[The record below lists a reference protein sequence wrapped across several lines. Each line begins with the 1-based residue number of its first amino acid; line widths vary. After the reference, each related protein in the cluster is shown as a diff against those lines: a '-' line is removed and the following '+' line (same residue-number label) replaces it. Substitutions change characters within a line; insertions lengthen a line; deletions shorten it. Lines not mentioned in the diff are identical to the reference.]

1 MSSPFWVSTIVP
13 FRGLMKKKMKI
24 QVFFALKVPLE
35 DQLIAESMM
44 PERSITLS
52 WMRLR
57 SLAKQPISPF
67 LCQLEFLFLKIYHT
81 MFAFNNNL
89 SSLLPLPSKRLVSHL
104 QAALN
109 FTAKTIHFRLKTI
122 AKYFI
127 CDLLAIISA
136 IKYLCRAEK
145 KNSII
150 KCAIFTISLV
160 FLLPFSSPW

>member
-1 MSSPFWVSTIVP
+1 
-13 FRGLMKKKMKI
+13 
-24 QVFFALKVPLE
+24 
-35 DQLIAESMM
+35 
-44 PERSITLS
+44 
-52 WMRLR
+52 MRLR

-160 FLLPFSSPW
+160 FLLPFSSPWWIERLIKVLEEGKTLICDTRVLRNFFEVFISICEVEKD